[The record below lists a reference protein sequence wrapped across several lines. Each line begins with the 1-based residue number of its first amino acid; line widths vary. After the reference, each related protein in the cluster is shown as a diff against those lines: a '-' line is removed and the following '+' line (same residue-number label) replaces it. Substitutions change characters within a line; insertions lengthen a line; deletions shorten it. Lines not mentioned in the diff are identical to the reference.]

1 MSLELAAISMFVVL
15 VIFLFMGHPLAFA
28 LGGVGFLYGIIFL
41 GPNFLGV
48 FMDRIVGQQNNFVLV
63 AITLFILMGNFLTE
77 SGLADGLFDS
87 MRYLFGPVNGGLG
100 IAVIVVCILFAACTG
115 IVGASVVT
123 MAMLGAPVLL
133 RYGYSKELTMGMI
146 AAGGSLGILI
156 PPSIMLVIMGDQAG
170 LSVGK
175 LLLGAFVPGVFLG
188 ILYIAYIAIACF
200 VKPELGPAVP
210 AAELAKVPVKKRITG
225 ALINAFPPLFL
236 IFAVLG
242 TIFTGLA
249 TPTEA
254 SGVGAFIAFLMM
266 CAYGKFSWKT
276 LYNIMI
282 QTGKTT
288 TMVMVI
294 LIGATC
300 FTAVFLGLGGGSTM
314 VSAIMGVSSSKWVI
328 YAFMMIIL
336 IILGCFIDW
345 VGIVLIVLP
354 IYMPVAAA
362 LKFDPIWFV
371 MMMAVNLQ
379 MSFLTPPF
387 GYALFYLASMKFEG
401 VTLAHIYRGVVPFLI
416 IQAVGLI
423 LCTIFPILTLW
434 LPSMMAK

>member
-15 VIFLFMGHPLAFA
+15 VIFLFMGHPLAFV

-242 TIFTGLA
+242 AIFTGLA

>member
-1 MSLELAAISMFVVL
+1 
-15 VIFLFMGHPLAFA
+15 
-28 LGGVGFLYGIIFL
+28 
-41 GPNFLGV
+41 
-48 FMDRIVGQQNNFVLV
+48 
-63 AITLFILMGNFLTE
+63 
-77 SGLADGLFDS
+77 
-87 MRYLFGPVNGGLG
+87 
-100 IAVIVVCILFAACTG
+100 
-115 IVGASVVT
+115 
-123 MAMLGAPVLL
+123 
-133 RYGYSKELTMGMI
+133 MI

-175 LLLGAFVPGVFLG
+175 LLLGAFIPGVTLG
-188 ILYIAYIAIACF
+188 ILYIIYIAVACF
-200 VKPELGPAVP
+200 IKPELGPAVP
-210 AAELAKVPVKKRITG
+210 AAELAMIPVKKRITG
-225 ALINAFPPLFL
+225 ALINAVPPLFL

-242 TIFTGLA
+242 SIFSGIA

-254 SGVGAFIAFLMM
+254 SGVGAFMAFLMM
-266 CAYGKFSWKT
+266 IAYGKFSWQT
-276 LYNIMI
+276 LLNIMV

-288 TMVMVI
+288 TMVMII

-314 VSAIMGVSSSKWVI
+314 VSALMNVSSSKWVI
-328 YAFMMIIL
+328 YSLMMIIL

-354 IYMPVAAA
+354 IFMPVSAA
-362 LKFDPIWFV
+362 LGFDPIWFV

-401 VTLAHIYRGVVPFLI
+401 VTLAHIYRGIVPFLI
-416 IQAVGLI
+416 IQAFGLI
-423 LCTIFPILTLW
+423 ICTIFPILTLW
-434 LPSMMAK
+434 LPSMMNK

>member
-1 MSLELAAISMFVVL
+1 MSMELIAISMFLIL
-15 VIFLFMGHPLAFA
+15 VIFLFMGHPLAFV

-41 GPNFLGV
+41 GPSFIGI
-48 FMDRIVGQQNNFVLV
+48 FMDRILDQQNNFVLV

-77 SGLADGLFDS
+77 SGLADGLFES
-87 MRYLFGPVNGGLG
+87 MRYLFGPVRGGLG

-133 RYGYSKELTMGMI
+133 KYGYQKELTMGMI

-175 LLLGAFVPGVFLG
+175 LLLGAFIPGVSMG
-188 ILYIAYIAIACF
+188 ILYVLYIAIACF
-200 VKPELGPAVP
+200 IKPELGPAIP
-210 AAELAKVPVKKRITG
+210 AAELAKVPVPKRISG
-225 ALINAFPPLFL
+225 ALINAFPPLLL

-242 TIFTGLA
+242 SIFTGIA

-266 CAYGKFSWKT
+266 IIYGKFSWST
-276 LYNIMI
+276 LYKIII

-300 FTAVFLGLGGGSTM
+300 FTAVFLGMGGGKAL
-314 VSAIMGVSSSKWVI
+314 VSGIMGLSSSKWVI
-328 YAFMMIIL
+328 YAIMMIIL
-336 IILGCFIDW
+336 MILGCFIDW

-354 IYMPVAAA
+354 IYMPVAHA
-362 LKFDPIWFV
+362 LGFDPIWFV

-387 GYALFYLASMKFEG
+387 GYALFYLASLKFEG

-416 IQAVGLI
+416 IQAFGLVI
-423 LCTIFPILTLW
+423 CTMFPILTLW
-434 LPSMMAK
+434 LPSMMNK

>member
-1 MSLELAAISMFVVL
+1 MSLEIVAISMFFVL
-15 VIFLFMGHPLAFA
+15 VVFLFMGHPLAFV

-41 GPNFLGV
+41 GPSFIGL

-77 SGLADGLFDS
+77 SGVADGLFGS
-87 MRYLFGPVNGGLG
+87 MRYLFGPLRGGLG
-100 IAVIVVCILFAACTG
+100 IAVIIVCILFAACTG

-123 MAMLGAPVLL
+123 MGMLGAPVLL

-175 LLLGAFVPGVFLG
+175 LLLGAFIPGVSLG
-188 ILYIAYIAIACF
+188 IIYIIYIAVACYINP
-200 VKPELGPAVP
+200 KLGPAVP
-210 AAELAKVPVKKRITG
+210 AAELAKMPVKKRITG
-225 ALINAFPPLFL
+225 ALINALPPLAL

-242 TIFTGLA
+242 SIFSGIA

-254 SGVGAFIAFLMM
+254 SGVGAFMAFLMM
-266 CAYGKFSWKT
+266 IAYGKFSWKT
-276 LYNIMI
+276 LLKIMV

-314 VSAIMGVSSSKWVI
+314 VNALMGLSSSKWVI
-328 YAFMMIIL
+328 YSIMMIIL

-354 IYMPVAAA
+354 IFMPVSAA
-362 LKFDPIWFV
+362 LGFDPIWFV

-401 VTLAHIYRGVVPFLI
+401 VTVSHIYRGVVPFLI
-416 IQAVGLI
+416 LQGIGLI
-423 LCTIFPILTLW
+423 ICTAFPILTLW
-434 LPSMMAK
+434 LPSLMRK

>member
-1 MSLELAAISMFVVL
+1 MSLELIAVSMFVVL
-15 VIFLFMGHPLAFA
+15 VIFLFMGHPLAFV
-28 LGGVGFLYGIIFL
+28 LGGVGFLYGMIFL
-41 GPNFLGV
+41 GPGFVGL
-48 FMDRIVGQQNNFVLV
+48 FMDRILGQQNNFVLV

-77 SGLADGLFDS
+77 SGLADGLFES
-87 MRYLFGPVNGGLG
+87 MRFLFGPLRGGLG

-175 LLLGAFVPGVFLG
+175 LLLGAFVPGVSLG
-188 ILYIAYIAIACF
+188 ILYIIYIAVACYIN
-200 VKPELGPAVP
+200 PQLGPAVP
-210 AAELAKVPVKKRITG
+210 AAELAAIPVKKRITG

-242 TIFTGLA
+242 SIFTGIA

-254 SGVGAFIAFLMM
+254 SGVGAFMAFLMM
-266 CAYGKFSWKT
+266 IAYGKFSWKT
-276 LYNIMI
+276 LYNIMV

-288 TMVMVI
+288 TMVMII

-300 FTAVFLGLGGGSTM
+300 FTAVFLGLGGGAAM
-314 VSAIMGVSSSKWVI
+314 VNALMGISSSKWVI
-328 YAFMMIIL
+328 YALMMIIL

-354 IYMPVAAA
+354 IFMPVSKA
-362 LKFDPIWFV
+362 LGFDPIWFV

-401 VTLAHIYRGVVPFLI
+401 VTLAHIYRGVMPFLF
-416 IQAVGLI
+416 IQAIGLI
-423 LCTIFPILTLW
+423 ICTMFPILTLW
-434 LPSMMAK
+434 LPSMMQK